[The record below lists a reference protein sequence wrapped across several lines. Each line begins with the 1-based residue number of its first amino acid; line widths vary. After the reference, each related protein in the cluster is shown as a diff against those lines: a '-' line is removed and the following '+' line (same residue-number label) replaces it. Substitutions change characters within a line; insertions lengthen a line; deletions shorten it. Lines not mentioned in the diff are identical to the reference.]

1 MKKIGTAVLLTFVFA
16 VGFFGFTYLI
26 SSIKEK
32 PQVETELTVLKDGR
46 WINEQDSLSGIE
58 IKSKKWIHF
67 YKGSPVNPEDVYD
80 YSISTKTLPEYA
92 NKEDSPGQFLKLTNE
107 TDTIHYEILNYNK
120 DNLSLMYFPDGSISS
135 YKPE

>member
-80 YSISTKTLPEYA
+80 
-92 NKEDSPGQFLKLTNE
+92 
-107 TDTIHYEILNYNK
+107 
-120 DNLSLMYFPDGSISS
+120 
-135 YKPE
+135 